1 MDKKKLAYR
10 VIIVSVLV
18 LGYFNYFGEEKK
30 IEKKE
35 DIVETLGAVYDT
47 EGYHIEAEKQ
57 KDFVKTNET
66 TFEKAKAVL
75 DGMILTGDSAILDAG
90 KNLLL
95 KSNILGK
102 SLTGWEFETQEAKYT
117 KENGE
122 IESTIGVV
130 AVNKEKDIEVSG
142 QNFKSDLKM
151 ENVVLSG
158 DVKFKTKNLTLS
170 AEAANYNDKDKI
182 LNIDGKAFLSGSNI
196 GENSGILTGNFEGL
210 KYDTTTNL
218 LKSSNPFEVDYNGVK
233 LYGEDL
239 VLNDKTQS
247 FEISKNVYILADGY
261 KIDMESITSDG
272 GDNINFNGKI
282 KGSNGIYSFTGDS
295 GLYNKITKKL
305 IITGNVN
312 GRDKDGAK
320 LLADMAIYSTD
331 KKELELIS
339 DKKNIEYTSLT
350 NKIFTKNL
358 VYLTETGELYLKDG
372 YTYFSEKYD
381 SKGQNFFYNKLT
393 GKGYVVKGEMKDNIE
408 KKSASGNR
416 IDFDRNEESY
426 LIDGEASFE
435 NMQYIFESSKIDY
448 LGKKGFV
455 YIPEKYI
462 LKRKVE
468 KDTFEGL
475 KGEYNLLTEIFK
487 SFGAFKYL
495 SADNVLE
502 GTNLEFNQKTGI
514 GKIEKDLIAID
525 KKDGTKIVSTTGE
538 FKQNEFVKIK
548 DKLVLT
554 SGDIVANANSA
565 DYIMKDQKIYIPGE
579 IVFKDTIKKSSGKMF
594 NGIYETEKKLFIGE
608 KFSGKDVKNTLKS
621 DIIKYFVSEGDVIL
635 EGNAEIKD
643 ETSTLRGERLEYN
656 QNTEIAKSIK
666 PVNIKYTDY
675 DINMKNGTLNKK
687 TSLLNGDSVTIKSK
701 LNEEFKGD
709 RVEGTLQNMNLDFID
724 NVSGKIYQDGVPV
737 NFKGDFVR
745 AYFKKN
751 AEGNNE
757 IQRVEIRKNAVIQKE
772 GTTLYSDYLEIQPQK
787 KLVFGKDN
795 TKAILKD
802 KDGVVTTVTANMMNG
817 NLDTQIIDLV
827 GKVVIVRKDKDKT
840 LNATSTKAKL
850 KNKENLAELR
860 GDVFV
865 DDGDSIVTADEVDYN
880 MKTNK
885 AKARGNV
892 FVDYKANE
900 NKTMNNNNEINSGYN
915 KIIKK

>member
-10 VIIVSVLV
+10 FIIVSVLV

-35 DIVETLGAVYDT
+35 DVVETLGAVYDT

-151 ENVVLSG
+151 ENVILSG
-158 DVKFKTKNLTLS
+158 DVKFKTKNITLS

-182 LNIDGKAFLSGSNI
+182 LNINGKAFLSGSNI
-196 GENSGILTGNFEGL
+196 GEGSGILTGNFEGL

-218 LKSSNPFEVDYNGVK
+218 LKSSSPFELDYNGIK

-239 VLNDKTQS
+239 VLNDKTES
-247 FEISKNVYILADGY
+247 FKISKNVYILADGY
-261 KIDMESITSDG
+261 KIDVESITSDG

-282 KGSNGIYSFTGDS
+282 KGSNGIYSFAGDN

-305 IITGNVN
+305 VISGNVN
-312 GRDKDGAK
+312 GIDKDGGK
-320 LLADMAIYSTD
+320 MLADIAIYSTD

-339 DKKNIEYTSLT
+339 DKNIEYTSPT

-358 VYLTETGELYLKDG
+358 VYVTETGELYLKDG

-393 GKGYVVKGEMKDNIE
+393 GKGYVVKGEVKDNIE

-435 NMQYIFESSKIDY
+435 NVEQTFESNKIDY
-448 LGKKGFV
+448 FGKKGFV

-495 SADNVLE
+495 SEDNVLE
-502 GTNLEFNQKTGI
+502 GTNLEFDKKTGI
-514 GKIEKDLIAID
+514 GKIEKDLVAID

-554 SGDIVANANSA
+554 TGDIVAKANSA
-565 DYIMKDQKIYIPGE
+565 DYIMKDQKVYIPGE
-579 IVFKDTIKKSSGKMF
+579 ILFEDIVKKSNGKMY
-594 NGIYETEKKLFIGE
+594 NGIYETEKKLFTGE

-643 ETSTLRGERLEYN
+643 EVSTLRGERLEYN

-666 PVNIKYTDY
+666 PISVKYTDY

-687 TSLLNGDSVTIKSK
+687 TSFLNGNSVLIKSK

-745 AYFKKN
+745 GYFKKN
-751 AEGNNE
+751 AAGKNE
-757 IQRVEIRKNAVIQKE
+757 IHRVEIRKNAVIQKE
-772 GTTLYSDYLEIQPQK
+772 TTTLYSDYLEIQPQI

-795 TKAILKD
+795 TKAELKD
-802 KDGVVTTVTANMMNG
+802 KDGIVTTVTADIMNG
-817 NLDTQIIDLV
+817 NLSTEIIDLV
-827 GKVVIVRKDKDKT
+827 GKVIIVRKDKDKI
-840 LNATSTKAKL
+840 LNATSTKAKI

-865 DDGDSIVTADEVDYN
+865 DDGDSIITADEVDYN

-892 FVDYKANE
+892 FVDYKTKE
-900 NKTMNNNNEINSGYN
+900 NKTISNNNEINSGYN
-915 KIIKK
+915 KIIKQ